1 MRYKK
6 YIYIEEEN
14 LKKRGRGLGNIKG
27 FFSYI
32 GKSYYQALKR
42 WKEKKNYV
50 MRKLNTPK
58 RVTLPDDRTFLA
70 RYERVPRSELPP
82 NIIMRRPYV
91 PRSALSSRRRRA
103 EGGEGIFRVTKN
115 SHKCNS

>member
-42 WKEKKNYV
+42 
-50 MRKLNTPK
+50 
-58 RVTLPDDRTFLA
+58 
-70 RYERVPRSELPP
+70 
-82 NIIMRRPYV
+82 
-91 PRSALSSRRRRA
+91 
-103 EGGEGIFRVTKN
+103 
-115 SHKCNS
+115 